1 MNMNGPVYLSSAS
14 KKDNRVL
21 NIDIPP
27 KRLMPIIQDRHP
39 HMEPKIKSS
48 SKIEI

>member
-27 KRLMPIIQDRHP
+27 KRLNANNSRQASAYGT
-39 HMEPKIKSS
+39 KN
-48 SKIEI
+48 